1 MNIVPADGWSVSVG
15 SFFFRF
21 TSIADTSYRYSLI
34 NPEASIERIVKI
46 AVQILRDRSMIQLIS
61 GSPWND
67 HDSGKAHEDWANFRR
82 QIFENTRFFNEGEGM
97 ISR

>member
-1 MNIVPADGWSVSVG
+1 MNIVPADGWAVSVG

-21 TSIADTSYRYSLI
+21 TSIADTFYRFSLI
-34 NPEASIERIVKI
+34 NPEAPIERIVKI

-67 HDSGKAHEDWANFRR
+67 HEAHKLHGDWAKFRT
-82 QIFENTRFFNEGEGM
+82 QIFENTRYFNEGEGM